1 MDAAARTIPIQ
12 SLAPEG
18 CSGAEPFALMVL
30 GDAMSPEFREGDVIV
45 VEPDGLATDGAYVVA
60 FVQGEWLFRRLVA
73 NGVSWRLVALDPR
86 YAAIDLPALDAVR
99 GVVIQRSTPG
109 RRSRNKRYG

>member
-1 MDAAARTIPIQ
+1 MDRTARTIPIRP
-12 SLAPEG
+12 AAADD
-18 CSGAEPFALMVL
+18 CAAAEPFALMVL
-30 GDAMSPEFREGDVIV
+30 GDAMAPEFREGDVIV

-60 FVQGEWLFRRLVA
+60 SVNGEWLFRRLLA
-73 NGVSWRLVALDPR
+73 RDAAWQLVAEDPR
-86 YAAIDLPALDAVR
+86 YPAIDLPGLAAVR